1 MITVILSKDYLGTY
15 TWLQLHLNWTL
26 TLNVWLPFRLVSVG
40 VVIIDDHPEVTTT
53 EDPQSSANDDGFTEV
68 VSRKQQKRLQDEEK
82 RKKEE
87 QTTQV
92 WRHKANVSK
101 LKNFQLNTV
110 IHSMRNNLQC

>member
-1 MITVILSKDYLGTY
+1 MITVILSQILYWNLHQA
-15 TWLQLHLNWTL
+15 LAASQLITEFKCLAHFFLSP
-26 TLNVWLPFRLVSVG
+26 LPPVG

-87 QTTQV
+87 QITQV
-92 WRHKANVSK
+92 CGIYSPC
-101 LKNFQLNTV
+101 
-110 IHSMRNNLQC
+110 M

>member
-1 MITVILSKDYLGTY
+1 MITVILSKILSRNPHQAPAAS
-15 TWLQLHLNWTL
+15 QLNTDFKCLARVFFYFPL
-26 TLNVWLPFRLVSVG
+26 SPPVG

-87 QTTQV
+87 QITQV
-92 WRHKANVSK
+92 CGSTA
-101 LKNFQLNTV
+101 LQLN
-110 IHSMRNNLQC
+110 